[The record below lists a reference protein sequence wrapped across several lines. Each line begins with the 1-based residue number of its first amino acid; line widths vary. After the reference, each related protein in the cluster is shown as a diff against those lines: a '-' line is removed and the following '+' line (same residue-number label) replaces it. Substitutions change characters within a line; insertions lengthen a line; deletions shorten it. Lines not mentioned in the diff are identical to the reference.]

1 MEFEAQQRTEQ
12 MGLPMVVL
20 FLSFLLFVGYPAM
33 SQTMGSL

>member
-1 MEFEAQQRTEQ
+1 
-12 MGLPMVVL
+12 MGLPMVLL